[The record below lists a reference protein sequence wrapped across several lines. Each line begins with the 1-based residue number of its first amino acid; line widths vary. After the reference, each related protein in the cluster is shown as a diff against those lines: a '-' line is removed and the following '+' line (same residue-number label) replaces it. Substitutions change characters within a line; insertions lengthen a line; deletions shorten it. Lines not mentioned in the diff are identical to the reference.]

1 MFVVDVTGG
10 DQARDL
16 TIELRRA
23 GLAVDRAFD
32 GRSMKAQM
40 KVADRSGA
48 RFVLIVGADELAA
61 GAVTLRDLRGE
72 GGQQQIARSGHRRPP
87 PPVL

>member
-1 MFVVDVTGG
+1 
-10 DQARDL
+10 
-16 TIELRRA
+16 
-23 GLAVDRAFD
+23 
-32 GRSMKAQM
+32 MKSQM

-72 GGQQQIARSGHRRPP
+72 GGQQQIASHGRARAPP
-87 PPVL
+87 